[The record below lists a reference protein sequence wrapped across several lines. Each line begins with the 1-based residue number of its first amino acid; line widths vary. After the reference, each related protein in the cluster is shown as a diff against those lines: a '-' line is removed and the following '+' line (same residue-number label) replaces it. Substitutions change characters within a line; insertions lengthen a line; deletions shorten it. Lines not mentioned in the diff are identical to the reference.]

1 MKIVICN
8 HTKSNK
14 TNKYNGIN
22 NNIVYYYNIIAF
34 VIIIIIIN
42 AITVATHIGIHEC
55 LIFEFLLV
63 ICKICLDLPQLA

>member
-1 MKIVICN
+1 MKIVLCN

-42 AITVATHIGIHEC
+42 AITVTTQISIHEFAFY
-55 LIFEFLLV
+55 LYF
-63 ICKICLDLPQLA
+63 CK